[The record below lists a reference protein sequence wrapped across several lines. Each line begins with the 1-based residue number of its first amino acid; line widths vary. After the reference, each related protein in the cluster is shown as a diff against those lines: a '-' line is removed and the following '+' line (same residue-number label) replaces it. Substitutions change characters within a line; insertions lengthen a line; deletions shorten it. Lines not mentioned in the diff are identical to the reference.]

1 MNQSKLPGVITAG
14 VIVAALLIGVAKS
27 KGWRASDVSLGSLAA
42 SLKPREKAPE
52 DAIYAMLDAAR
63 LADPQAYLDCYTDQ
77 MKDQLAETLKESG
90 TANFADYLKTS
101 NASVQGVALSPPQ
114 TVTAGLAK
122 VRVEY
127 VYRDRNEVQFV
138 YLSRS
143 SSGWKISRVDGAE
156 RIKTL
161 VPFGTAV
168 TD

>member
-1 MNQSKLPGVITAG
+1 
-14 VIVAALLIGVAKS
+14 
-27 KGWRASDVSLGSLAA
+27 
-42 SLKPREKAPE
+42 
-52 DAIYAMLDAAR
+52 
-63 LADPQAYLDCYTDQ
+63 

>member
-14 VIVAALLIGVAKS
+14 VIAAALLIGVAKS

-127 VYRDRNEVQFV
+127 VQFV